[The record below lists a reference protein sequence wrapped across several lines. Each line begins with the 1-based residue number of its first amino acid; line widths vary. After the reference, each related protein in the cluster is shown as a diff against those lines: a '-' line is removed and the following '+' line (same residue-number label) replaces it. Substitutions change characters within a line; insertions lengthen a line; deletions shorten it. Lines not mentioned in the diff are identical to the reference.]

1 MRDGLPERCGSKPT
15 FIESS
20 DDLSSLKGQTSA
32 AFTNDAPAP
41 IEVSIAEGPEVFLA
55 GFIIHIV
62 PEERS
67 NMSRWTSWVG
77 DGRGQDYKAFSSH
90 RECFKDIVVSPFMFL
105 DHLPWR

>member
-41 IEVSIAEGPEVFLA
+41 IEVSIAEGPEAEGRIIRLFRHIGNASRIWSFLLSCSL
-55 GFIIHIV
+55 IIYLGG
-62 PEERS
+62 E
-67 NMSRWTSWVG
+67 
-77 DGRGQDYKAFSSH
+77 
-90 RECFKDIVVSPFMFL
+90 
-105 DHLPWR
+105 LPLCLHWL